1 MDFSAVFA
9 HSDLL
14 IHGMVLT
21 VVLSGGAMLCG
32 TALAVLLA
40 LLRQATPRFF
50 VPAVTFYVAVIRNT
64 PLLVQL
70 LFVYFGLPL
79 LGLRLSA
86 VAASLL
92 TLSVNLGAY
101 AVEIIRAGIESIGSG
116 QMEAALALALP
127 YRRVL
132 RLVILPQALARVW
145 PALSAQ
151 YVHTL
156 LGSSLCSVVSVVELA
171 GAAALI
177 DEVTFRSMETYLIVS
192 AIYLAFAW
200 SLRMALAAAGA
211 HLFRARRMA
220 SA

>member
-1 MDFSAVFA
+1 MDFRAVLA

-14 IHGMVLT
+14 IHGMALT
-21 VVLSGGAMLCG
+21 ALLSVGAMFFG
-32 TALAVLLA
+32 TVLAILLA
-40 LLRQATPRFF
+40 LLRLAIPRTFGP
-50 VPAVTFYVAVIRNT
+50 VVASYVTLIRNT

-70 LFVYFGLPL
+70 LLVYFGLPL
-79 LGLRLSA
+79 LGFRLSA
-86 VAASLL
+86 VGASLL

-101 AVEIIRAGIESIGSG
+101 AVEIIRAGIESITRG
-116 QMEAALALALP
+116 QVEAGLALALP

-132 RLVILPQALARVW
+132 RLVVLPQAIANVW

-156 LGSSLCSVVSVVELA
+156 LGSSLCSVVSVVELS

-192 AIYLAFAW
+192 VIYLALSW
-200 SLRMALAAAGA
+200 SLRVSLQAIGVRLFRSRRVALA
-211 HLFRARRMA
+211 
-220 SA
+220 